1 MSKRK
6 KLRLLTSLIAAGCI
20 FAGSVALTS
29 AAEMVNATESNYIA
43 IAAIGD
49 NTPSHGQITKTFTDP
64 ANNKNYTYVLTSV
77 SLKNPN
83 GTTTTKQYW
92 VREGYGLTAT
102 SSKYFSG
109 AQNSFKLDAYANT
122 STPSNEHLV
131 FSSQNGI
138 TDTTDTTV
146 INNDTLH
153 LITYKQYA
161 AATNTTT
168 NTPSTYNYYILRDG
182 KWFDAGND
190 EFKDNFKTVTLN
202 SSTGYYQLDDENVPF
217 ENIYYINDKIGV
229 FLNPDGSVYKGPV
242 YGANNEILVTAYDK
256 ESKTWSSVWGMQIT
270 DPNATIG
277 SMTVSQ
283 FETILSDI
291 HNEDVLLSQADV
303 EKTVIDSSTNTIQ
316 LQNKKGNFI
325 PGFTVESVATAGQD
339 TQIKF
344 TETTDTKNSFSIN
357 AGSRVE
363 AGTITDGKLT
373 SLTINDTSYNLG
385 GGSSTDYR
393 LVQNTGNTAYTV
405 ADGKVSLNVAD
416 ADGNTLHQVEI
427 NGIAS
432 TSDVAKATTV
442 VQEGKNISV
451 TKDPTKNLYTI
462 ATKDDVSFNTV
473 TVGSVKIDSTTGKIT
488 GLTAGTANT
497 DAVNVGQLNQ
507 AINNNKISVS
517 AGDNVTVSQNGNTY
531 TVSAKDTTLDK
542 ATKSFAGGANTYTI
556 YDTAGNSV
564 SITDVASSSYVNSN
578 FNTINNTLEEHRTQ
592 INTNTGNIT
601 TNTTNLTNLTKKVD
615 KGWNYTLDGT
625 GTQNVQLG
633 GTQNFI
639 TGDNMQLAISAN
651 GLTIGTAQ
659 DVSFTTVTVG
669 NVKVNSATGKIT
681 GLTAG
686 TADSDAVNVAQLKEI
701 SAKAGKYT
709 TVDTDSD
716 NLEVA
721 STTTGNET
729 KYTVSMKNNLDL
741 TANGSVTI
749 GSTRLDGSG
758 LTAGSVKVNSATGK
772 ITGLTAG
779 TADSDAVNVSQL
791 KEASTASKTEVIDGS
806 NINVTESKATDGHSI
821 YTVALNDDI
830 AVNSVTA
837 NLFTDGQVSISNGQ
851 IIGEKYAITN
861 DGGAIF
867 ANGAVSISGDGTL
880 RAGNQNF
887 TVYQDGTLSAK
898 YNGENRINA
907 TEEGVSLSKGTSQA
921 VVTDDGVSLA
931 KGNSQVVV
939 NDLGTTFANGAN
951 GLTNINGGIISAIGS
966 SHAIIINGQTG
977 TINGL
982 SNKTFD
988 ANSYVSGQG
997 ATEDQLKQ
1005 VYDELKTEAGKHTT
1019 VSAGDNISVSATTKD
1034 GQTDYQVSLKNDIAL
1049 DKGTISTGNITID
1062 GTNDTITAGDVTIDG
1077 ANSTITAGDITID
1090 GANGTINGL
1099 TNTTWSGT
1107 TDDAGRAATEGQL
1120 QDLQDKIDGDITN
1133 INNRI
1138 DTVAGESIT
1147 GGTGND
1153 DGTITI
1159 NKSNQT
1165 TATITGLHDY
1175 ALQEGTYKA
1184 DTDGNV
1190 SLTVKDRYSNG
1201 VYSATIEDVASKK
1214 SLDSLT
1220 SAVGA
1225 DSKETVK
1232 ESYSNTYYI
1241 QDKDTL
1247 IDADVQL
1254 DKEIKQNRDQII
1266 DNSQSIQN
1274 LNRSLSSLNNRVNK
1288 VGAGASALAALH
1300 PMDFDPDDKL
1310 NFSAGVG
1317 NYAGST
1323 AAAIGAFYR
1332 PNERVMFSV
1341 GGTIGNG
1348 ENMVNA
1354 GVSFALGKGGK
1365 ISNTRVAVTHEI
1377 LELRQ
1382 QVAEM
1387 NAMFNRLAAAT
1398 GHSLDEIQQF
1408 PDVPENHWA
1417 YEYVGKLAAAGIIE
1431 GYPDGNFSGDRT
1443 MTRYEFATM
1452 LFKAI
1457 DKGAI
1462 IDERMLDEFEPEI
1475 GRLHVERIKGEQNSR
1490 KKIERVRLN
1499 DKDADRD
1506 VYGGKITI
1514 E

>member
-1 MSKRK
+1 MSKRQR
-6 KLRLLTSLIAAGCI
+6 LRLLTSLIIAGCI
-20 FAGSVALTS
+20 FAGSVAISS
-29 AAEMVNATESNYIA
+29 AAEIVNATDSNYIA
-43 IAAIGD
+43 IAAESTYPL
-49 NTPSHGQITKTFTDP
+49 TPGQRKTITDP
-64 ANNKNYTYVLTSV
+64 ANNKKYTYILTSV
-77 SLKNPN
+77 SLTNPDN
-83 GTTTTKQYW
+83 TTTTKQYW
-92 VREGYGLTAT
+92 VREGYSITAT
-102 SSKYFSG
+102 SSKYFED
-109 AQNSFKLDAYANT
+109 AQSAFKLDAYANT
-122 STPSNEHLV
+122 NTPSSEHLV

-138 TDTTDTTV
+138 TDTTDTTA

-161 AATNTTT
+161 AATNTTIS
-168 NTPSTYNYYILRDG
+168 TPSNYNYYILRNG
-182 KWFDAGND
+182 KWIDAGVK
-190 EFKDNFKTVTLN
+190 EGLESFKSVKFN
-202 SSTGYYQLDDENVPF
+202 SSTGYYQLNGENIPF
-217 ENIYYINDKIGV
+217 ENVYFIDDRVGV
-229 FLNPDGSVYKGPV
+229 FTNKEDGSVYKGPV

-256 ESKTWSSVWGMQIT
+256 ESNTWSSVWGMQIT

-283 FETILSDI
+283 FESVLSDI
-291 HNEDVLLSQADV
+291 HNEDVILSNADV
-303 EKTVIDSSTNTIQ
+303 EKTIIDSSANAIQ
-316 LQNKKGNFI
+316 LRNKKGNVI
-325 PGFTVESVATAGQD
+325 PGFTVESVATVGQD

-344 TETTDTKNSFSIN
+344 TDATDAKNNFSIN
-357 AGSRVE
+357 AGSRVIADATNGNLTGLSINGE
-363 AGTITDGKLT
+363 QYTIAV
-373 SLTINDTSYNLG
+373 G
-385 GGSSTDYR
+385 GATTDYR
-393 LVQNTGNTAYTV
+393 LVGAKNTSGQYTDNYSV
-405 ADGKVSLNVAD
+405 QDGKLILNVS
-416 ADGNTLHQVEI
+416 DGTSVDTVTIE
-427 NGIAS
+427 GIAT
-432 TSDVAKATTV
+432 TSDVTNATTV

-451 TKDPTKNLYTI
+451 TKDQTKNLYTI
-462 ATKDDVSFNTV
+462 ATKDDVSFKTV
-473 TVGSVKIDSTTGKIT
+473 TVGNVKVDSTTGKIT
-488 GLTAGTANT
+488 GLTAGTADT
-497 DAVNVGQLNQ
+497 DAVNVSQLKEVSTQ
-507 AINNNKISVS
+507 ASKYTTVDTDSNNLEVS
-517 AGDNVTVSQNGNTY
+517 STTKDNETKY
-531 TVSAKDTTLDK
+531 TVSMKNNLNLTANGSVTIGSTLLDN
-542 ATKSFAGGANTYTI
+542 SGL
-556 YDTAGNSV
+556 TAG
-564 SITDVASSSYVNSN
+564 
-578 FNTINNTLEEHRTQ
+578 TL
-592 INTNTGNIT
+592 
-601 TNTTNLTNLTKKVD
+601 
-615 KGWNYTLDGT
+615 
-625 GTQNVQLG
+625 
-633 GTQNFI
+633 
-639 TGDNMQLAISAN
+639 
-651 GLTIGTAQ
+651 
-659 DVSFTTVTVG
+659 
-669 NVKVNSATGKIT
+669 KVNSATGKIT

-686 TADSDAVNVAQLKEI
+686 TAD
-701 SAKAGKYT
+701 T
-709 TVDTDSD
+709 
-716 NLEVA
+716 
-721 STTTGNET
+721 
-729 KYTVSMKNNLDL
+729 
-741 TANGSVTI
+741 
-749 GSTRLDGSG
+749 
-758 LTAGSVKVNSATGK
+758 
-772 ITGLTAG
+772 
-779 TADSDAVNVSQL
+779 DAVNVSQL
-791 KEASTASKTEVIDGS
+791 NKASTASKTDVKDGS
-806 NINVTESKATDGHSI
+806 NISVTESTATDGHSI
-821 YTVALNDDI
+821 YTVTLNDDI
-830 AVNSVTA
+830 TVNSVTA

-851 IIGEKYAITN
+851 IIGEKYAITK

-887 TVYQDGTLSAK
+887 TVYQDGTLTAK
-898 YNGENRINA
+898 YRGDNRINA
-907 TEEGVSLSKGTSQA
+907 TKDGVSLSKGTAQA

-931 KGNSQVVV
+931 KGSSQVVV
-939 NDLGTTFANGAN
+939 NALGTTFANGVN

-966 SHAIIINGQTG
+966 SHKIVINGQTG
-977 TINGL
+977 TIKGL

-988 ANSYVSGQG
+988 ANHYVSGQG

-1005 VYDELKTEAGKHTT
+1005 VYDELKTNSSKQPT
-1019 VSAGDNISVSATTKD
+1019 VSAGDNISVTTTTKD

-1049 DKGTISTGNITID
+1049 DQGKITTGNITID
-1062 GTNDTITAGDVTIDG
+1062 GTSD
-1077 ANSTITAGDITID
+1077 TITAGDITID
-1090 GANGTINGL
+1090 GANGTITGL

-1107 TDDAGRAATEGQL
+1107 TTDASRAATEGQL

-1133 INNRI
+1133 INSRI
-1138 DTVAGESIT
+1138 DTVAGESII

-1175 ALQEGTYKA
+1175 ALQEGSYQA

-1201 VYSATIEDVASKK
+1201 IYSATIEDVASKK

-1341 GGTIGNG
+1341 GGTVGNG

-1354 GVSFALGKGGK
+1354 GVTFALGKGGK

-1382 QVAEM
+1382 QVAQM
-1387 NAMFNRLAAAT
+1387 NAMVTRLAAAT
-1398 GHSLDEIQQF
+1398 GYSLDEIQQF
-1408 PDVPENHWA
+1408 PDVPDNHWA

-1431 GYPDGNFSGDRT
+1431 GYPDGSFGGERA

-1452 LFKAI
+1452 LFKAL

-1462 IDERMLDEFEPEI
+1462 IDDRILDEFEPEI

-1490 KKIERVRLN
+1490 KKIERVRLH
-1499 DKDADRD
+1499 DKDDDRD
-1506 VYGGKITI
+1506 VYGSKILLD
-1514 E
+1514 